1 MDKARIVE
9 IKKKIY
15 TLLDC
20 NGFEKKLNS
29 GEPFTFSYIK
39 HGDSFELEIRFPK
52 DEFECSPMVATLSF
66 PRFNLKS
73 ELQCSYDLYEKTGN
87 SFLESIYKSFAEE
100 YKNFFFKEIKEDL
113 K

>member
-1 MDKARIVE
+1 MDEARIVE

-39 HGDSFELEIRFPK
+39 HGDSFELKIRFPK
-52 DEFECSPMVATLSF
+52 DELSV
-66 PRFNLKS
+66 
-73 ELQCSYDLYEKTGN
+73 LQWLQLYLSHG
-87 SFLESIYKSFAEE
+87 LI
-100 YKNFFFKEIKEDL
+100 
-113 K
+113 